1 MPSPSLAAR
10 ARAYHLFALV
20 FDHPIAELFEMI
32 ATTAFQ
38 TALGDAEDALSLRRS
53 NIPRLAGDFQ
63 QFESDY
69 ISMFEL
75 GMQGVPACSLHARDH
90 VDGPDCGPDAQDGG
104 DRNSLYHDLLRFYH
118 YFGLRLTDDQME
130 RRLPD
135 HLCCQ
140 LEMLSYL
147 CFLQDR
153 ATDPDNAQSCACAQR
168 DFLAR
173 HPGIWLPRFAG
184 ALQSRPVRTDTGLF
198 FLAATSALVRILKA
212 HISEYAALPASSG
225 MPERVLA

>member
-1 MPSPSLAAR
+1 MPSRPPAAR

-20 FDHPIAELFEMI
+20 FDHPIAELFDMI
-32 ATTAFQ
+32 ATTAFR
-38 TALGDAEDALSLRRS
+38 TALGEIEDALSLRRS
-53 NIPRLAGDFQ
+53 DIPRLAGNFQ

-75 GMQGVPACSLHARDH
+75 GVQGGPACSLHERDH
-90 VDGPDCGPDAQDGG
+90 VDAPDCGPEAQNGG

-118 YFGLRLTDDQME
+118 HFGLRLTDDQAE

-147 CFLQDR
+147 CFLEDQ
-153 ATDPDNAQSCACAQR
+153 AKEPGTAQSSACAQR

-173 HPGIWLPRFAG
+173 HPCTWLPRFAV
-184 ALQSRPVRTDTGLF
+184 ALRTRPVQTDTGLF
-198 FLAATSALVRILKA
+198 FMASASALLRILSA
-212 HISEYAALPASSG
+212 HSSEYAGRPPSSTQPVHAS
-225 MPERVLA
+225 A